1 MLKKSSKSSLIIA
14 IDGFSSCG
22 KSTLAKQIA
31 KKLNFVF
38 VDSGAMYRAV
48 TLYFIE
54 NMVDIN
60 NYKSVIDSLSN
71 INITFHNINGLNTT
85 FLNGKNVESE
95 IRSLKVSGMVSEVS
109 SISAVRQKMVALQRQ
124 MAKHQNLVMDGRDIG
139 TVVFPTADIKLFITA
154 DPIVRA
160 QRRYNELIS
169 KEQHTDLQDVI
180 SNIRHRDEID
190 STRDDSPLKKAD
202 DAILID
208 NTNLTIDQQFEKVL
222 EIIKE
227 KHILNLE

>member
-1 MLKKSSKSSLIIA
+1 MKKSSESSLIIA

-60 NYKSVIDSLSN
+60 NDKSIIDSLSN

-208 NTNLTIDQQFEKVL
+208 NTNLTIDQQFEKVF

-227 KHILNLE
+227 KHILNIE